1 MKIRANLKNPMK
13 QILSDR
19 RKDKFRDTGTCN
31 CIVRVV
37 VLFACCFVILHEIA
51 AQDSFEQTAPGRF
64 RIEFSDKDNN
74 PFSILAPEEFL
85 SEQAIARRQRQGIPL
100 FDADLPVTP
109 AYIDSLKAAGARI
122 LTRSKWFNAV
132 TIQVFSDTT
141 LGKIA
146 GYSFVKKTLQKSVVQ
161 PVANTTGINSGIQS
175 LSEINTLNYGPSVWQ
190 TMIHN
195 GHRLHNRGYTGQ
207 GICIAVIDAGFYHV
221 DQLPVFSS
229 LWENGQILGTHDFV
243 IAGNNVF
250 NGHSHGMVVL
260 SIIGGNLAGELVG
273 TAPGAEFWLLRS
285 EDTGSEYL
293 IEEDNW
299 ISAAEYAD
307 SAGADIIN
315 TSLGYSEFDASWQD
329 HTYSDMDGNTTRI
342 SRAADMA
349 AARGMVVVVSA
360 GNQGDSDWKYISSPA
375 DADSVLAV
383 GAIDQ
388 NGYLASFSSRGPS
401 SDGNIKPDVMA
412 IGKGTWVANYES
424 GTRQGNGTSLAAPV
438 ITGLTAC
445 LWQANPNASA
455 MDIVES
461 VRKSSDRFTQP
472 DSDYGNGI
480 PDFGLA
486 NLLLHMHESGSERSG
501 DIEAYPNP
509 FTGELYILFQAP
521 VDEPVNISLVDLAGH
536 LVFQKEYPEFPGR
549 TYVKID
555 NELNAL
561 TKGVYLLRTET
572 GGKTSVSKL
581 MKF

>member
-1 MKIRANLKNPMK
+1 MK
-13 QILSDR
+13 QIFSDR
-19 RKDKFRDTGTCN
+19 QRDKFRKSGAYNDL
-31 CIVRVV
+31 VRVILWFICS
-37 VLFACCFVILHEIA
+37 LFVSFEMA
-51 AQDSFEQTAPGRF
+51 AQDNFEQTAPERF
-64 RIEFSDKDNN
+64 RIEFSDKENN

-85 SEQAIARRQRQGIPL
+85 SERSLSRRQKQGIPVV
-100 FDADLPVTP
+100 DADLPVTP
-109 AYIDSLKAAGARI
+109 AYVDSLKAAGAKI

-132 TIQVFSDTT
+132 TVQVFSDST
-141 LGKIA
+141 LSRIA
-146 GYSFVKKTLQKSVVQ
+146 GYSFVKKTFQKRTLQ
-161 PVANTTGINSGIQS
+161 PVANTTGIQSGTQTI
-175 LSEINTLNYGPSVWQ
+175 SEISSLNYGPSVWQ

-195 GHRLHNRGYTGQ
+195 GHWLHNRGYTGQ

-221 DQLPVFSS
+221 DQLPAFSS

-260 SIIGGNLAGELVG
+260 SIIGGNLPGELVG

-299 ISAAEYAD
+299 ISAAEFAD

-315 TSLGYSEFDASWQD
+315 TSLGYSEFDAPWQD
-329 HTYSDMDGNTTRI
+329 HSYSDMDGNTTRI

-349 AARGMVVVVSA
+349 AAKGMVVVVSA
-360 GNQGDSDWKYISSPA
+360 GNQGDNDWRYISAPA

-401 SDGNIKPDVMA
+401 SDGNIKPDVVA
-412 IGKGTWVANYES
+412 IGKGTWVADYDG
-424 GTRQGNGTSLAAPV
+424 GTRQGNGTSLSAPV
-438 ITGLTAC
+438 IAGLTAC
-445 LWQANPNASA
+445 LWQANPDASA

-461 VRKSSDRFTQP
+461 VRKSSDRVTQP
-472 DSDYGNGI
+472 DNDYGNGI

-486 NLLLHMHESGSERSG
+486 NLLVHMNEDGSEKPG
-501 DIEAYPNP
+501 EVEAYPNP

-521 VDEPVNISLVDLAGH
+521 VNEPVNISLVDLAGH
-536 LVFQKEYPEFPGR
+536 LVFQKEYPGIPGR
-549 TYVKID
+549 TYVKLD
-555 NELNAL
+555 HELTNL